1 MWNVCVQEK
10 VNECGKVLELWSG
23 YEKQGKQCMKRK
35 LGSVPGSPNG
45 VMEMSFSCD
54 SSNEAWGVAAA
65 AAAASASG
73 SVCCSA
79 EGLWKKSR
87 SEVKR

>member
-1 MWNVCVQEK
+1 MKMWNVCIQEK
-10 VNECGKVLELWSG
+10 VNECRKMLELWSG
-23 YEKQGKQCMKRK
+23 YEKQGKECMKRK
-35 LGSVPGSPNG
+35 FGSVPGSPNG

-54 SSNEAWGVAAA
+54 SSNEAWTVVAGA
-65 AAAASASG
+65 